1 MPLMQWS
8 EHFVTG
14 IALVD
19 EQHRRLVDLIN
30 AAAPQLAADSG
41 DDRALAADSGD
52 DRALAADG
60 GEDRA
65 LAADNG
71 KEQAGAAPLLETRPL
86 LDSLVKYAQMHFRCE
101 EEIMRAAAI
110 DPGYFARHQRLHS
123 LFADEVQQ
131 MIQDAAAGNKVSGS
145 RLLRFLT
152 SWMSF
157 HILSEDQCM
166 ARQLRAIEAG
176 TPAAQAAQAA
186 QVELAAAGD
195 NAPANAVLNNA
206 LIDLFSLVSER
217 NRNLK
222 TLNQQLLQAQAE
234 LAEANDKLETRVSER
249 TRQLERM
256 NCELGR
262 EHDALT
268 ASLAEIQR
276 TQTHLVHAEK
286 MVAVGQ
292 LAAGVAHEINNP
304 IGFVSSNL
312 GTLNRYTERLFQLI
326 DAYQHLESAL
336 PAEHPARS
344 ALAQARE
351 QADLDY
357 LRRDIPELLLESSSG
372 LSRVKRIVSDLKD
385 FSRIDESDW
394 QDADLNNGLGSTLN
408 LIWNELS
415 SKAEVIRDFG
425 PLPPVHCIPAQL
437 NQVFMNLLL
446 NAAQA
451 ISSAGLITL
460 RTRLAGQAVRIT
472 IADNGPGIPEAI
484 QQRIFDPFFT
494 TKAVGQG
501 TGLGLSVAWDII
513 KMHAG
518 RIEVESAPGCGT
530 TFTITLPINPA
541 HPLTPTD

>member
-1 MPLMQWS
+1 
-8 EHFVTG
+8 
-14 IALVD
+14 
-19 EQHRRLVDLIN
+19 
-30 AAAPQLAADSG
+30 
-41 DDRALAADSGD
+41 
-52 DRALAADG
+52 
-60 GEDRA
+60 
-65 LAADNG
+65 
-71 KEQAGAAPLLETRPL
+71 
-86 LDSLVKYAQMHFRCE
+86 
-101 EEIMRAAAI
+101 
-110 DPGYFARHQRLHS
+110 
-123 LFADEVQQ
+123 
-131 MIQDAAAGNKVSGS
+131 
-145 RLLRFLT
+145 
-152 SWMSF
+152 
-157 HILSEDQCM
+157 
-166 ARQLRAIEAG
+166 
-176 TPAAQAAQAA
+176 
-186 QVELAAAGD
+186 
-195 NAPANAVLNNA
+195 
-206 LIDLFSLVSER
+206 
-217 NRNLK
+217 
-222 TLNQQLLQAQAE
+222 
-234 LAEANDKLETRVSER
+234 
-249 TRQLERM
+249 
-256 NCELGR
+256 
-262 EHDALT
+262 
-268 ASLAEIQR
+268 
-276 TQTHLVHAEK
+276 VHAEK